1 MALSSALSLPG
12 MYYWGMAIRLVAIA
26 AGEVQDAMC
35 TCNCLPGSH
44 REAAAARRSLVLFVL
59 LALSL
64 RPALFLPAH
73 AICPRA
79 VRAPSLESRLA
90 PCRPPTRALTPP
102 SSPGVCAV
110 LQLAVGPAR
119 QPPGLRARAALGA
132 HRHHGPGREPG
143 ALASGT
149 GHRGDAEDRPRQD
162 GAHLGAAPRA
172 GDRGQV

>member
-64 RPALFLPAH
+64 RPALFLPLSDLSALVTLSVFFPI
-73 AICPRA
+73 A
-79 VRAPSLESRLA
+79 RLA
-90 PCRPPTRALTPP
+90 PL
-102 SSPGVCAV
+102 
-110 LQLAVGPAR
+110 LQH
-119 QPPGLRARAALGA
+119 Q
-132 HRHHGPGREPG
+132 
-143 ALASGT
+143 
-149 GHRGDAEDRPRQD
+149 
-162 GAHLGAAPRA
+162 
-172 GDRGQV
+172 